1 MVGDRAS
8 RYAKDVETLFVAGAL
23 GDLGDAQLLERFLE
37 HDRDG
42 QAAEMAFAALME
54 RHAADGL
61 AGLRRRTGRRPRRAG
76 RVSGDVLGPG
86 PEGWLGSPA
95 RIGGELATWGGVRL
109 AARVKRGAAR
119 RRSHERRGG
128 EMMTAR
134 RGMQG
139 GPPAEESWPEL
150 HEELSRLPERFREP
164 ILLCLVEGLTQEQA
178 ARRLGWPIGTVQ
190 SRLARG
196 RERLRDRLVRRGL
209 TFSAAAFTDGVG
221 TSADAAVTVAW
232 VESTARAAVQ
242 IAAGRSIA
250 GSVPAAVLL
259 LWQTGLRSL
268 LMNRLLIA
276 GGVAAAIGVI
286 AAGSAAVGRVGQGR
300 GVAAARTG
308 EPPRT
313 QTDRSAAPADE
324 VRGADKAPSIEGRWV
339 VLYIAGNVNGK
350 REAFVEPNMI
360 VPITERMINLPI
372 LNKQTA
378 AISGVASKDGR
389 TGAGVFSVSLNN
401 QAPIVYRGTL
411 DYTAERKD
419 HLDIIHVLSQNVG
432 GKRPVWMQ
440 GIYRLAG
447 DNLVICYNSEIG
459 TMPAT
464 FAADK
469 ETEILLILRH
479 ETPLPRGIS
488 RFPPAES
495 RFRRPVSQ
503 GSGVVIDPPGLASRQ
518 TV

>member
-1 MVGDRAS
+1 
-8 RYAKDVETLFVAGAL
+8 
-23 GDLGDAQLLERFLE
+23 
-37 HDRDG
+37 
-42 QAAEMAFAALME
+42 
-54 RHAADGL
+54 
-61 AGLRRRTGRRPRRAG
+61 
-76 RVSGDVLGPG
+76 
-86 PEGWLGSPA
+86 
-95 RIGGELATWGGVRL
+95 
-109 AARVKRGAAR
+109 
-119 RRSHERRGG
+119 
-128 EMMTAR
+128 MMTAR

-139 GPPAEESWPEL
+139 GPPAEESSPEL

-164 ILLCLVEGLTQEQA
+164 ILLCLLEGLTQEQA

-196 RERLRDRLVRRGL
+196 RERLRDRLVRRGI
-209 TFSAAAFTDGVG
+209 TFSAAAFTAGVG
-221 TSADAAVTVAW
+221 TSADAAVTAAW

-286 AAGSAAVGRVGQGR
+286 AAGSVAAGRVGQGR

-308 EPPRT
+308 ERPRT
-313 QTDRSAAPADE
+313 QTDRSAARADE

-372 LNKQTA
+372 LNKQTT

-389 TGAGVFSVSLNN
+389 AGAGVFSVSLNK
-401 QAPIVYRGTL
+401 QAPIVYRGGL

-419 HLDIIHVLSQNVG
+419 HVDIIRVLSQNVG
-432 GKRPVWMQ
+432 EQRLVWMQ

-469 ETEILLILRH
+469 ETEILLILRR
-479 ETPLPRGIS
+479 E
-488 RFPPAES
+488 
-495 RFRRPVSQ
+495 RPDSQ
-503 GSGVVIDPPGLASRQ
+503 TNFVLPPGGIVLPATGPGPR
-518 TV
+518 